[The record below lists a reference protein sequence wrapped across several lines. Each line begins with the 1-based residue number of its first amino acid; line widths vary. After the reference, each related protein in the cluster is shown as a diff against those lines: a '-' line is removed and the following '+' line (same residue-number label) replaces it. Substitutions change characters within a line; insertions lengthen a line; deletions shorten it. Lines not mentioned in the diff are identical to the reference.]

1 MSALRDFIS
10 IHPELSARD
19 EGRKLNRFI
28 DATWFWVLYKESV
41 KEEFSLNFKEI
52 FGDLAPHQ
60 VVFAKQVLMPNSA
73 KRGSYESVLAD
84 GRFTSTHSAIAENI
98 RILQWLFRWQ
108 CEHAQDDLL
117 SNMTALQVEAMFAAY
132 LRTEE
137 NQLQIYPGLRA
148 YSKLNRC
155 VDILQ
160 EWQTAFQMK
169 EMIEG
174 ISVPLSKQAILETLV
189 KLEAPKIVSDFDY
202 VRWKKGKKH
211 DGLAVPQQIALL
223 MHSIEFLR
231 SDKTKLVIALTR
243 FSHQGYLINNLS
255 LSQAGGITRIGTKG
269 SRGKHAPVPQY
280 ADKRA
285 CLLKELTVKFGG
297 KKWEDLP
304 DWLGSFSF
312 EAGNGTGTT
321 SEFSRHQNDITTAAL
336 IVFMILSGARR
347 NELENIRGSDIVP
360 DQDGTTWT
368 FRSDI
373 NKTNQG
379 IGAIRYIG
387 SLVAEVTN
395 ILRDLKGYVDPEF
408 QEPLFKVV
416 RQKLDVS
423 QRPNRADKNSIRES
437 SAGVQSFI
445 NRHVNRF
452 LDDSLKITNFTP
464 HSCRHAWA
472 EFALRR
478 FDGNSVP
485 ELIREHFRHAY
496 GSYMINHYIMGKVFE
511 EDGRDLQME
520 YIRELIGRV
529 AEGSEKIYGPVGDY
543 IIAMI
548 DSFEFVQEDEIELIA
563 DTFEGHIE
571 VHEYGF
577 CLVRPETVSQAQ
589 CFNKSTQLAETKEAC
604 WDKCGGCVN
613 RCSMPSQREDI
624 YRLGVSAKASIDTFT
639 ELGLITLVNGYENQL
654 KLCASA
660 INEIDSGENAH
671 V

>member
-10 IHPELSARD
+10 AHTELRARD

-28 DATWFWVLYKESV
+28 DATWFWVFHRQSAT
-41 KEEFSLNFKEI
+41 EEFSLNFQEI

-60 VVFAKQVLMPNSA
+60 LVFAKQVLMPNSL
-73 KRGSYESVLAD
+73 KRGSHERVLAD
-84 GRFTSTHSAIAENI
+84 GRFTSTHSAITEKV
-98 RILQWLFRWQ
+98 RILQWIFRWQ
-108 CEHAQDDLL
+108 CEHAQGDQL
-117 SNMTALQVEAMFAAY
+117 SDMTASQVEAMFAVY
-132 LRTEE
+132 LRTEITR
-137 NQLQIYPGLRA
+137 LQMYPGLRA
-148 YSKLNRC
+148 YSQLDRC
-155 VDILQ
+155 VDILKG
-160 EWQTAFQMK
+160 WQLAFQMG
-169 EMIEG
+169 EMADG
-174 ISVPLSKQAILETLV
+174 ISVPLSKPAILETLV
-189 KLEAPKIVSDFDY
+189 KLEAPHIVRDFDY
-202 VRWKKGKKH
+202 ARWKKGKKH
-211 DGLAVPQQIALL
+211 DGLGVPQQIALL
-223 MHSIEFLR
+223 MHSLEFLR

-243 FSHQGYLINNLS
+243 FSHQGYLLSNLN
-255 LSQAGGITRIGTKG
+255 LFRVGGITRIGTKG
-269 SRGKHAPVPQY
+269 SRGKHKPAPQY

-285 CLLKELTVKFGG
+285 CLLKELSVKFGG
-297 KKWEDLP
+297 EQWEDLP

-312 EAGNGTGTT
+312 EAGSGVGTT

-347 NELENIRGSDIVP
+347 NELESIQGSDIEP
-360 DQDGTTWT
+360 DLDGTTWT

-387 SLVAEVTN
+387 GIVAEVTN
-395 ILRDLKGYVDPEF
+395 VLRDLKGYVDPEF

-416 RQKLDVS
+416 MQKLDVS
-423 QRPNRADKNSIRES
+423 HRPNRAGKTNIRES

-445 NRHVNRF
+445 NRHVNPF
-452 LDDSLKITNFTP
+452 LHESLKITDFTP

-496 GSYMINHYIMGKVFE
+496 GSYMTDHYIMGKVFE

-529 AEGSEKIYGPVGDY
+529 AEGSERIYGPVGDY
-543 IIAMI
+543 IITMI
-548 DSFEFVQEDEIELIA
+548 ESFEFVHEDEIELIA
-563 DTFEGHIE
+563 DTFEGYID

-589 CFNKSTQLAETKEAC
+589 CFNKETQLAETTEAC
-604 WDKCGGCVN
+604 WEKCGGCLN
-613 RCSMPSQREDI
+613 RGTMPSQREDI
-624 YRLGVSAKASIDTFT
+624 HRLGVSAKVSINSFKN
-639 ELGLITLVNGYENQL
+639 LGLISLVNVYESQL
-654 KLCASA
+654 KRCAAA
-660 INEIDSGENAH
+660 INEIDSGETAH